1 MKRYTDKEFSE
12 MTPEELEA
20 LQKKALQEFYEA
32 GEKLERLLEN
42 SKKVIKR
49 NEERNHTGGL
59 FV

>member
-1 MKRYTDKEFSE
+1 MKRYTDKELSE

-42 SKKVIKR
+42 SKKGDQAK
-49 NEERNHTGGL
+49 
-59 FV
+59 